1 VGRPGVGA
9 VDRPAVDR
17 PAVAAGT
24 VAGLTARWIVG
35 GRITARGAGGLA
47 SLVALNVN
55 RTFDR

>member
-1 VGRPGVGA
+1 VGWPGLG
-9 VDRPAVDR
+9 PVDR

-55 RTFDR
+55 QTFDR